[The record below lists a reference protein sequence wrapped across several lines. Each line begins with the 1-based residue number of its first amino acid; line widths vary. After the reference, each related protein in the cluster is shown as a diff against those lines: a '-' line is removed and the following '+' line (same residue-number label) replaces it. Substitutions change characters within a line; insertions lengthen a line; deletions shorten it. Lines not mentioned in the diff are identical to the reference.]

1 MVMIVFSRV
10 LAPAATSGEVAQQQ
24 RAIDLAAAHSALA
37 AKDADSAALTERLD
51 ALAAQLAAAR
61 QATRAMAEGKTLA
74 FAKLKEVVARLR
86 AVQSDASAT
95 AEVLD
100 RERRAHRR
108 EAAALHAAKDE
119 AFTSLRKV
127 LERVKRDAAASAT

>member
-1 MVMIVFSRV
+1 MRIRNSQFDS
-10 LAPAATSGEVAQQQ
+10 LLPLTSSTCHV
-24 RAIDLAAAHSALA
+24 IS
-37 AKDADSAALTERLD
+37 
-51 ALAAQLAAAR
+51 
-61 QATRAMAEGKTLA
+61 
-74 FAKLKEVVARLR
+74 R
-86 AVQSDASAT
+86 AVQGDESAT

-108 EAAALHAAKDE
+108 EVAALHAAKDE